1 MHLCGIVFTKM
12 YAAPLQELHFCECV
26 HKWTNYE
33 KNEAVMRNKLILF
46 GGNEFLKEG
55 EKSTFNF

>member
-1 MHLCGIVFTKM
+1 MCGIVFTKM

-33 KNEAVMRNKLILF
+33 KIEAVMSNSLILF
-46 GGNEFLKEG
+46 GGECIFKGG

>member
-1 MHLCGIVFTKM
+1 MNVFTNGQIMK
-12 YAAPLQELHFCECV
+12 
-26 HKWTNYE
+26 
-33 KNEAVMRNKLILF
+33 KNEAVMSNSLILF